1 MRSLQE
7 VVMKQLWIPP
17 GSQYRVYVP
26 LQMGQPISDRNYSQ
40 QQTKANQ
47 RQQGQPLPN
56 TQPH

>member
-1 MRSLQE
+1 
-7 VVMKQLWIPP
+7 MKQLWIPL
-17 GSQYRVYVP
+17 GSQRAVYVP

-47 RQQGQPLPN
+47 RQQGQPLPA